1 MGLWSNLKEGLRKTT
16 SSFFGAV
23 SEVFSGKIDEELLEE
38 LTDLLVAADVGVET
52 AEFICK
58 ELKEAAK
65 GKNVSS
71 KEDFIILLSEVL
83 AKIME
88 PETEFNLNGNPAV
101 ILVIGVN
108 GVGKT
113 TTIGKLASKYKNE
126 GKKVIV
132 AAADTFRAAA
142 IEQLEVWCN
151 RADVDIIKQQQ
162 GSDPAAVVFDA
173 VNAAKA
179 RNADILIVDTAG
191 RLHNKKNLMEEL
203 SKISKIVAK
212 QAEGSSVETLLVLD
226 GSTGQNGVSQAKL
239 FSESSYITGIVLT
252 KLDGTAKGGVCVAIK
267 KELSIPVRFIGVG
280 EGVEDLLTFDP
291 AAYSKAVLGILED

>member
-1 MGLWSNLKEGLRKTT
+1 MGLWSNLKEGLKKTT

-23 SEVFSGKIDEELLEE
+23 SDVFSGKIDEELLEE

-52 AEFICK
+52 AEYICK
-58 ELKEAAK
+58 QLKEAAK
-65 GKNVSS
+65 GKDVSS
-71 KEDFIILLSEVL
+71 KEDFILLLSEVL
-83 AKIME
+83 AELME
-88 PETEFNLNGNPAV
+88 PETSFNLSGNPAV

-113 TTIGKLASKYKNE
+113 TTIGKLAAKYKNE
-126 GKKVIV
+126 GKRVIV

-142 IEQLEVWCN
+142 IEQLEVWCD
-151 RADVDIIKQQQ
+151 RAGVDIIKQQQ

-203 SKISKIVAK
+203 SKISKIVVK
-212 QAEGSSVETLLVLD
+212 QSEESSVETLLVLD

-291 AAYSKAVLGILED
+291 KVYSKAVLGILED